1 MYKEGRNLKETN
13 ALLRKIISIKDSLV
27 FNGTQLFVESD
38 KKNIDKILNDYI
50 DLISKILDIK
60 ELDELYEDAI
70 EIRDSIFNLKL
81 YEITIHEF
89 QSRIN
94 RFINCINEEIR
105 ILQNQEKADR
115 LFYFLTELANNSDQI
130 AKYVDL
136 DNVFNN

>member
-115 LFYFLTELANNSDQI
+115 LFCFLTELANNSDQI